1 MKIAIC
7 ILGFIFVSF
16 PERVFALCVC
26 VRGGRE
32 RFFYYF
38 VFKSRISVSKVSSKI
53 FVLFQYKSVERR

>member
-1 MKIAIC
+1 M
-7 ILGFIFVSF
+7 SF